1 MHRVPN
7 FEVMP
12 EADKAL
18 LTFHA
23 EDAPASLEKSVLH
36 RRTLRHTSLVF
47 EGMGPDGAFEIAFG
61 PMSDSLAERLDKIGQ
76 WTVVGLHQH
85 GVAYSLELHAA

>member
-23 EDAPASLEKSVLH
+23 EDAPAFLEKSVLH
-36 RRTLRHTSLVF
+36 RRRMDQASLVF
-47 EGMGPDGAFEIAFG
+47 EGMGPDGAFEVAFG
-61 PMSDSLAERLDKIGQ
+61 PMSDHLAERLGRFLQ
-76 WTVVGLHQH
+76 WTVVGLDQQ
-85 GVAYSLELHAA
+85 GVAYALELHVV